1 MNWFSGTLVYIVIW
15 WLVLFMVLPFGVKR
29 TENVEAG
36 HDSGASSSATI
47 SVTVLCQNRKPRTY
61 VAGFCR
67 LGLHK
72 NDREGDKPKKKQDPK
87 DLAKML
93 FL

>member
-36 HDSGASSSATI
+36 HDLSLI
-47 SVTVLCQNRKPRTY
+47 
-61 VAGFCR
+61 
-67 LGLHK
+67 HI
-72 NDREGDKPKKKQDPK
+72 
-87 DLAKML
+87 
-93 FL
+93 